1 MLENIIVALI
11 LSFISGIVS
20 SCITL
25 AVIKTEISWIKEAI
39 IIISK
44 RVYNLETGQKIK

>member
-20 SCITL
+20 SFITITVL
-25 AVIKTEISWIKEAI
+25 KTEISWIKEAI
-39 IIISK
+39 TIINK
-44 RVYNLETGQKIK
+44 RVYNLEVDRKR